1 MTKPPVDPER
11 VADDTARHLL
21 ERAAA
26 LDADGA
32 TLAQLRQAAI
42 EAGISH
48 VAFDAA
54 VAEWRQNSR
63 APVHPA
69 GRRILEQLLRNA
81 AALAVGW
88 SSVAALA
95 ASQALIAAPWL
106 AHKLTDPIGLAIGAI
121 VGSRLRARTSTIVLG
136 GLAIAQG
143 TEFLMDILSGAPA
156 IHGAQAHFALMI
168 AGVVGV
174 ALGRAVWRGDS
185 GDTGHDATDRRTAPS
200 SPNDSSASDSI
211 GLTNAE
217 AEKRFME
224 LLRLRRS
231 SYMARLQLNLARVV

>member
-1 MTKPPVDPER
+1 MTKPPVNPER

-32 TLAQLRQAAI
+32 TLTQLRQAAI

-48 VAFDAA
+48 AAFDAA
-54 VAEWRQNSR
+54 VAEWRRTSGAR
-63 APVHPA
+63 PVHPA
-69 GRRILEQLLRNA
+69 RRRIGERLLRNA

-95 ASQALIAAPWL
+95 ASQALIAAPWQV
-106 AHKLTDPIGLAIGAI
+106 HKLTDPIGLAIGVI
-121 VGSRLRARTSTIVLG
+121 VGSRLRARTATIVLG

-143 TEFLMDILSGAPA
+143 TEFLMDLLSGAPA

-185 GDTGHDATDRRTAPS
+185 GETGDDTTDRSTVRS

-217 AEKRFME
+217 ADKRFME
-224 LLRLRRS
+224 SLRLRRS
-231 SYMARLQLNLARVV
+231 FYMVRLQLD